1 MAITAY
7 RVFTMSSMAS
17 LDSLVS
23 AAIADGWQPY
33 GSPVLSPQG
42 LSQAVIQ
49 GTPDGGG
56 GGQVVDLTSD
66 DITDAT
72 AIGKSVIKAADA
84 AAARLAIG
92 AGTGNGTSNLKIG
105 ATAADAKAGN
115 YSPSTK
121 EVGDALKAKAQL
133 MAIAALAPDA
143 TLEQTVTGFNALLAA
158 LKA

>member
-33 GSPVLSPQG
+33 GSPILGANG
-42 LSQAVIQ
+42 LSQAVIK
-49 GTPDGGG
+49 GTPEGGGG
-56 GGQVVDLTSD
+56 GGQVVDLTAD

-72 AIGKSVIKAADA
+72 AVGKSVIKAADA

-92 AGTGNGTSNLKIG
+92 AGTSSVKVGGG
-105 ATAADAKAGN
+105 AADAKAGN
-115 YSPSTK
+115 YVPSTK
-121 EVGDALKAKAQL
+121 EVGDALKTKAQL
-133 MAIAALAPDA
+133 AAITALAPDA
-143 TLEQTVTGFNALLAA
+143 TLEQTVTAFNALLAA

>member
-17 LDSLVS
+17 LDTLVS
-23 AAIADGWQPY
+23 DAIADGWQPY
-33 GSPVLSPQG
+33 GSPILGPNG
-42 LSQAVIQ
+42 LSQAVIK
-49 GTPDGGG
+49 GTPEGGG
-56 GGQVVDLTSD
+56 GGQVVDLTAD

-72 AIGKSVIKAADA
+72 AVGKSVIKAADG
-84 AAARLAIG
+84 AAARQAIG
-92 AGTGNGTSNLKIG
+92 AGTSNLKVG

-115 YSPSTK
+115 YAPTTK

>member
-23 AAIADGWQPY
+23 AAIAEGWQPY
-33 GSPVLSPQG
+33 GSPILGPNG

-56 GGQVVDLTSD
+56 GGQVVDLTAE

-72 AIGKSVIKAADA
+72 AVGKSVIKAADA
-84 AAARLAIG
+84 AAARQAIG
-92 AGTGNGTSNLKIG
+92 AGTSNLKVG

-115 YSPSTK
+115 YAPTTK

-133 MAIAALAPDA
+133 MAVAGLAPDA

>member
-17 LDSLVS
+17 LDTLVS
-23 AAIADGWQPY
+23 DAIADGWQPY
-33 GSPVLSPQG
+33 GSPILGPNG
-42 LSQAVIQ
+42 LSQAVIK
-49 GTPDGGG
+49 GTPEGGG
-56 GGQVVDLTSD
+56 GGQVVDLTAD

-72 AIGKSVIKAADA
+72 AVGKSVIKAADGG
-84 AAARLAIG
+84 AARQAIG
-92 AGTGNGTSNLKIG
+92 AGTSNLKVG

-115 YSPSTK
+115 YAPTTK

-133 MAIAALAPDA
+133 TAVAPLAPDA